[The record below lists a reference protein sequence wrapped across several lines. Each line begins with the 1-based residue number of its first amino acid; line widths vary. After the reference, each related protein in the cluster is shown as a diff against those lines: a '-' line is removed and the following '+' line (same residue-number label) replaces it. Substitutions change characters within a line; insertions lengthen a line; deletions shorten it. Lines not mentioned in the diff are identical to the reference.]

1 MNQATAELEVASHE
15 SMLSWAAE
23 RHVDVNVTQC
33 IDGEWQTFRAVF
45 GSFDAQKNTIVL
57 QEVAEKQSPNAV
69 LQPDVEVGVAFRR
82 GHKKCLFTTKITGQE
97 GDTLLLQE
105 PTSVRAV
112 QRRAYQRVNIPS
124 HRFIPVK
131 VWEGSLPNSG
141 EVCFPVCSGRVANIS
156 MGGVLVDVRSDQ
168 NPRLQEGDMVGIE
181 IIRRPDVKPLLL
193 EGQFR
198 HCVTTEDVERISLGF
213 QFLGLEHDLPGR
225 SGLSEVAEYVRGVRR
240 GL

>member
-1 MNQATAELEVASHE
+1 MTHTIPDLEVASHG
-15 SMLSWAAE
+15 SMLEWAAE
-23 RHVDVNVTQC
+23 RRVDVSVTQC
-33 IDGEWQTFRAVF
+33 NDGEWQTFRAVF
-45 GSFDAQKNTIVL
+45 ASFDADENTIIL
-57 QEVAEKQSPNAV
+57 QELSDKQRTDNTLLA
-69 LQPDVEVGVAFRR
+69 DVEVGVAFRR
-82 GHKKCLFTTKITGQE
+82 GHKKCLFKTKITKQDGE
-97 GDTLLLQE
+97 TLHLRE
-105 PTSVRAV
+105 PESVRAV
-112 QRRAYQRVNIPS
+112 QRRAYQRVIIPS

-131 VWEGSLPNSG
+131 IWEGGLPNSG
-141 EVCFPVCSGRVANIS
+141 EVCFPICSGRVANIS

-168 NPRLQEGDMVGIE
+168 NPRLQDGDMVGVE

-198 HCVTTEDVERISLGF
+198 HCVEEESERLSLGL

>member
-1 MNQATAELEVASHE
+1 MSQATAELEVASHE
-15 SMLSWAAE
+15 SMLAWAAE

-33 IDGEWQTFRAVF
+33 VEGEWQTFRAVF
-45 GSFDAQKNTIVL
+45 ASFDSDKNAIVL
-57 QEVAEKQSPNAV
+57 QEVAEKQSLDV
-69 LQPDVEVGVAFRR
+69 SLQPDIEVGVAFRR
-82 GHKKCLFTTKITGQE
+82 GHKKCLFTTKITGQD
-97 GDTLLLQE
+97 GDTLLLRE
-105 PTSVRAV
+105 PQSVRAV
-112 QRRAYQRVNIPS
+112 QRRAYQRVNIPA

-131 VWEGSLPNSG
+131 VWEGGLPNSG
-141 EVCFPVCSGRVANIS
+141 EVCFPICSGRVANIS

-168 NPRLQEGDMVGIE
+168 NPRLQDGDMVGIE

-198 HCVTTEDVERISLGF
+198 HCVTEDAERLSLGF

-225 SGLSEVAEYVRGVRR
+225 SSLSEVAEYVRGVRR